1 MFYNKK
7 WGTVCNKGFVKE
19 SADVVCKSLGFD
31 GGKNIGEPGAFKAC
45 ILGKDDYCE
54 DEGA

>member
-45 ILGKDDYCE
+45 ILGKEDYCE
-54 DEGA
+54 DEGE